1 MQLLSD
7 MEVGVM
13 FWAGRD
19 PYETVRELKSWG
31 VRCGQMGI
39 PGDMP
44 LEGAAARWKQA
55 LAEENFVVVTVF
67 AAYVGESYADIPT
80 VERTVGFVPPA
91 TRAVRELRTLA
102 VSDFA
107 AELGVPGIA
116 THIGFVP
123 DDRRSADYVAVREMV
138 RRVCDHAAEYDQTF
152 ALETGQEPAPVLLEF
167 LLAAG
172 RANLRI
178 NFDPANMILYGTGDP
193 IAALDMLAPYVVT
206 VHCKDGD
213 WPPRAIQG
221 ALGEEQPLGQGS
233 VGMERFVTKLKEIGY
248 KGPLTIERE
257 ASDLVRRRRDIA
269 MGAELLRRLVGQDSS
284 PAGDGRSRE
293 RAD

>member
-1 MQLLSD
+1 MQLLRD
-7 MEVGVM
+7 MEIGVM

-19 PYETVRELKSWG
+19 PGETLRELKSLD

-44 LEGAAARWKQA
+44 LDGAAAAWKRA
-55 LAEENFVVVTVF
+55 LEDQRFTVVTVF
-67 AAYVGESYADIPT
+67 AAYSGESYADIPT

-91 TRAVRELRTLA
+91 TRDARELRTLA

-107 AELGVPGIA
+107 AELGGPGIA

-123 DDRRSADYVAVREMV
+123 QDRLSGDYLAVREVV
-138 RRVCDHAAEYDQTF
+138 RHVCDHAASHGQTF
-152 ALETGQEPAPVLLEF
+152 ALETGQESADALLDF
-167 LLAAG
+167 LLVTN
-172 RANLRI
+172 RENLGI

-193 IAALDMLAPYVVT
+193 ISALHTLAQHVLT

-213 WPPRAIQG
+213 WPPKNSPG
-221 ALGEEQPLGQGS
+221 ALGEEKPLGQGS
-233 VGMERFVTKLKEIGY
+233 VGMERFIAKLKEIRY

-257 ASDLVRRRRDIA
+257 SSDPAERLRDILMA
-269 MGAELLRRLVGQDSS
+269 AGFLRRLT
-284 PAGDGRSRE
+284 A
-293 RAD
+293 

>member
-1 MQLLSD
+1 MQLLRD
-7 MEVGVM
+7 MEIGVM

-19 PYETVRELKSWG
+19 PGETLRELKSLD

-44 LEGAAARWKQA
+44 LDGAAAAWKRA
-55 LAEENFVVVTVF
+55 LEDQRFTVVTVF
-67 AAYVGESYADIPT
+67 AAYSGESYADIPT

-91 TRAVRELRTLA
+91 TRDARELRTLA

-123 DDRRSADYVAVREMV
+123 QDRLSGDYLAVREVV
-138 RRVCDHAAEYDQTF
+138 RHVCDHAASHGQTF
-152 ALETGQEPAPVLLEF
+152 ALETGQESADALLDF
-167 LLAAG
+167 LLVTN
-172 RANLRI
+172 RENLGI

-193 IAALDMLAPYVVT
+193 IAALHTLAQHVLS

-213 WPPRAIQG
+213 WPPKNSPG
-221 ALGEEQPLGQGS
+221 ALGEEKPLGQGS
-233 VGMERFVTKLKEIGY
+233 VGMERFIAKLKEIRY

-257 ASDLVRRRRDIA
+257 SSDPAERLRDILMA
-269 MGAELLRRLVGQDSS
+269 AGFLRRLT
-284 PAGDGRSRE
+284 A
-293 RAD
+293 

>member
-7 MEVGVM
+7 MQIGVM

-19 PYETVRELKSWG
+19 PYETVRELESWG
-31 VRCGQMGI
+31 VRCGQLGI

-55 LAEENFVVVTVF
+55 LAEENFTVVTVF
-67 AAYVGESYADIPT
+67 AAYEGESYADIPT
-80 VERTVGFVPPA
+80 VARTVGFVPPA
-91 TRAVRELRTLA
+91 TRAAR
-102 VSDFA
+102 
-107 AELGVPGIA
+107 ELGVPGIA

-123 DDRRSADYVAVREMV
+123 DDRSSEDYVAVLEMV
-138 RRVCDHAAEYDQTF
+138 RRVCDHAAAHGQTF
-152 ALETGQEPAPVLLEF
+152 ALETGQEPAPALLEF
-167 LLAAG
+167 LLAADCD
-172 RANLRI
+172 NLRI

-193 IAALDMLAPYVVT
+193 IAALDILAPYVVT

-233 VGMERFVTKLKEIGY
+233 VGMERFITKLKEIGY

-257 ASDLVRRRRDIA
+257 ASDPVRRQRDIA
-269 MGAELLRRLVGQDSS
+269 VGADLLRRIVGRVANS
-284 PAGDGRSRE
+284 
-293 RAD
+293 

>member
-1 MQLLSD
+1 MQLLRD
-7 MEVGVM
+7 MEIGVM

-19 PYETVRELKSWG
+19 PRETLRELKSME

-44 LEGAAARWKQA
+44 LDGAAAAWKRT
-55 LAEENFVVVTVF
+55 LEEERFTVVTVF
-67 AAYVGESYADIPT
+67 AAYSGESYADIPT
-80 VERTVGFVPPA
+80 VERTVGFVPRA
-91 TRAVRELRTLA
+91 TRHLRELRTLA

-123 DDRRSADYVAVREMV
+123 EDRLSEDYL
-138 RRVCDHAAEYDQTF
+138 AATHGQTF
-152 ALETGQEPAPVLLEF
+152 ALETGQESADALLDF
-167 LLAAG
+167 LLVTN
-172 RANLRI
+172 RENLGI

-193 IAALDMLAPYVVT
+193 IAALQTLAQHVLT

-213 WPPRAIQG
+213 WPPKNSPD
-221 ALGEEQPLGQGS
+221 ALGEEKPLGQGS
-233 VGMERFVTKLKEIGY
+233 VGMERFIAKLKEIRY

-257 ASDLVRRRRDIA
+257 ASDPAQRLRDILMA
-269 MGAELLRRLVGQDSS
+269 AGFLRRLT
-284 PAGDGRSRE
+284 A
-293 RAD
+293 